1 MGSKVRCVIE
11 EADQLLTKQEVA
23 DWLRIDL
30 NTVDRMRERGEL
42 IAVKVGPKLVRFRRS
57 DVLRLL
63 EEGDST
69 A

>member
-1 MGSKVRCVIE
+1 MAKVCCMIE
-11 EADQLLTKQEVA
+11 EVDQLLTKQEVA
-23 DWLRIDL
+23 DWLRVDL
-30 NTVDRMRERGEL
+30 NTVDRMRERGDL
-42 IAVKVGPKLVRFRRS
+42 PTVKVGPRLVRFRRS